1 MRDDL
6 VTVQIEIDPGVRA
19 SAFRAPQ
26 NAAVKGARFFQILH
40 GKSQMK

>member
-6 VTVQIEIDPGVRA
+6 MAEKIEIDPDLGA
-19 SAFRAPQ
+19 AAFFAAQ
-26 NAAVKGARFFQILH
+26 NFAVKFSRFFQILH